1 MKFFKSKKNTEEKIK
16 EATFEVLASNGFAG
30 VSMREIAKK
39 AQTAVGQLT
48 YYYGTKENLIVSV
61 IDEMIN
67 EFLKELEEY
76 MSGAEDKL
84 SAIISFYEELFEKES
99 KVFRVLIDFVAQS
112 LWNPVYK
119 EKIKEFF
126 DKTVELIKEAY
137 IQKGMDEENA
147 KKEAELLMAII
158 CGKVMQN
165 ALETECETDK
175 IKRKYR
181 ILEKGR
187 LLFNVKAANNL
198 L

>member
-67 EFLKELEEY
+67 EFLNELENY
-76 MSGAEDKL
+76 MSAAEDKL

-99 KVFRVLIDFVAQS
+99 KVFRILIDFVAQS
-112 LWNPVYK
+112 LWNPAYK
-119 EKIKEFF
+119 EKIKHVIIPNANMPNLQDVPEEVLSSIQIHPVKSI
-126 DKTVELIKEAY
+126 DEVLEL
-137 IQKGMDEENA
+137 
-147 KKEAELLMAII
+147 
-158 CGKVMQN
+158 
-165 ALETECETDK
+165 ALCREQ
-175 IKRKYR
+175 
-181 ILEKGR
+181 
-187 LLFNVKAANNL
+187 
-198 L
+198 

>member
-67 EFLKELEEY
+67 EFLNELENY
-76 MSGAEDKL
+76 MSVAEDKL

-99 KVFRVLIDFVAQS
+99 KVFRILIDFVAQS
-112 LWNPVYK
+112 LWNPAYK
-119 EKIKEFF
+119 EKIKELF
-126 DKTVELIKEAY
+126 DKTIELIKEAY
-137 IQKGMDEENA
+137 MQKGLDEEAA

-158 CGKVMQN
+158 SGKIMQN
-165 ALETECETDK
+165 ALESECETDK
-175 IKRKYR
+175 PKRKYR